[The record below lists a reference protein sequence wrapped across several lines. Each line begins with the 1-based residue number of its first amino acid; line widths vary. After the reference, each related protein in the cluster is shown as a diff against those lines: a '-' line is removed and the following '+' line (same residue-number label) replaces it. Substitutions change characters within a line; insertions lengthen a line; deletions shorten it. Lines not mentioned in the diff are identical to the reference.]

1 MFKHILIPTDLTD
14 RDRKAIQIAI
24 KMALE
29 EQASITF
36 LHVIE
41 TIEDADSEDFR
52 KFYKQLGARAAKKM
66 DKLMNEYRDERLDM
80 GKEILYGGRVMEILN
95 FAAGHGTDLIIMSS
109 HKLDWEN
116 ATEGWGTISFKVGV
130 LSECPVMLVK

>member
-24 KMALE
+24 KMAME
-29 EQASITF
+29 EQACD
-36 LHVIE
+36 HAPAR
-41 TIEDADSEDFR
+41 DRNHRGCGFR
-52 KFYKQLGARAAKKM
+52 GFPKFYKQLGARAAKKM